1 MTVFLDANVVI
12 YFVER
17 HPVWGG
23 KATARI
29 AAVRSNDDDLAVSDL
44 IRMECRVGP
53 LSSGDQALLADYA
66 RFFSRPEVRV
76 LPITAAVCDRA
87 AAIRARYRFKPLDA
101 LHLAAAVDAGC
112 SKFLT
117 NDTGLQGFP
126 DTNIEILA

>member
-1 MTVFLDANVVI
+1 VTVFPDANIVI

-17 HPVWGG
+17 HPVWGA

-29 AAVRSNDDDLAVSDL
+29 ATARSSGDDFAVSDL
-44 IRMECRVGP
+44 IRMECQVGP
-53 LSSGDQALLADYA
+53 LSSGDRGLLADYA

-87 AAIRARYRFKPLDA
+87 AAIRAKYRFKPLDA

-112 SKFLT
+112 GKFVT
-117 NDTGLQGFP
+117 HDTGLRSFP
-126 DTNIEILA
+126 DTNVEILT